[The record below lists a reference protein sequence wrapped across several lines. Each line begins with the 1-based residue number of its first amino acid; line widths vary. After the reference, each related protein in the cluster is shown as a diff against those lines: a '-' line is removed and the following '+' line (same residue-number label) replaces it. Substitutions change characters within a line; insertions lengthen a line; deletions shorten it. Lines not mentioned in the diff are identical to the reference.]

1 MTYEVQTYDAT
12 DNTVYYETVED
23 VMSCED
29 ARDVI
34 AEKYP
39 NRKVI
44 SVQEKNR
51 GRMTEKY
58 LLVERKP
65 EFGFVE
71 IRERNLK
78 CFLLRFLIPIS
89 GLIDALISIFT
100 LTLFTTNF
108 RYVIA
113 YRHTQEVALHEHEV
127 LIRKLEDT

>member
-1 MTYEVQTYDAT
+1 
-12 DNTVYYETVED
+12 
-23 VMSCED
+23 
-29 ARDVI
+29 
-34 AEKYP
+34 
-39 NRKVI
+39 
-44 SVQEKNR
+44 
-51 GRMTEKY
+51 MTEKY

-100 LTLFTTNF
+100 LTLFKTNF

-113 YRHTQEVALHEHEV
+113 YRHTQEVALHEHEFLV
-127 LIRKLEDT
+127 CKLEDT